1 MGTQTKP
8 PKALECE
15 EARSAYL
22 GMKESSMVSHIIK
35 TLMLLVWLMLAIL
48 SCHSIA
54 CKRIGA
60 LPAADVKSAQK
71 APQAIVRRMACFFQ
85 EGQFRGSLGSSVG
98 CGRRTVCKRHAH

>member
-1 MGTQTKP
+1 MGT
-8 PKALECE
+8 
-15 EARSAYL
+15 
-22 GMKESSMVSHIIK
+22 HIIK

-48 SCHSIA
+48 SCHSMA
-54 CKRIGA
+54 CNRIGA

-98 CGRRTVCKRHAH
+98 CGRRTVCKGHAY